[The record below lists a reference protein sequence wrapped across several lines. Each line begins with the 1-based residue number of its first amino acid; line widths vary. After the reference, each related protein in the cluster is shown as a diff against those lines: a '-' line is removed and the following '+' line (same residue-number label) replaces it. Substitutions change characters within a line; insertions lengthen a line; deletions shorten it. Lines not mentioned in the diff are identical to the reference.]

1 MFKENLNVLIL
12 AGGFGS
18 RLKTLFPNIP
28 KPLVPVQ
35 GKPFI
40 FYILEQ
46 LNNFCIKNV
55 TISTGYLA
63 SRIQETVGNNYKN
76 LKVFYSHEKTPMG
89 TGGAVKL
96 VKFREPKDFCLVLNG
111 DSFVN
116 FNLNKLF
123 SEHKNRNS
131 NITIILNKV
140 KMRSRFGSVSLD
152 SNKKI
157 ISFSEKEQSKKE
169 GYVNAGV
176 YLFNSSVIESM
187 ESGKYFSL
195 EIDFFPKQ
203 IGLGLNGFKCIEKF
217 IDIGT
222 PLSFYRATTHKFFD

>member
-1 MFKENLNVLIL
+1 MFKDNLNVIIL

-28 KPLVPVQ
+28 KPLVPIH

-40 FYILEQ
+40 LYILEQ
-46 LNNFCIKNV
+46 LNKFCIQNV
-55 TISTGYLA
+55 TISTGYL
-63 SRIQETVGNNYKN
+63 SSKIQETIGTNYKN
-76 LKVFYSHEKTPMG
+76 LKIFYSHEKTPMG

-96 VKFREPKDFCLVLNG
+96 VKFKKPKDFCLVLNG

-123 SEHKNRNS
+123 IEHKKRKS
-131 NITIILNKV
+131 NISIVLNKV
-140 KMRSRFGSVSLD
+140 KERSRFGSVTLG
-152 SNKKI
+152 SNKRI
-157 ISFSEKEQSKKE
+157 ISFSEKRQSKEE

-176 YLFNSSVIESM
+176 YLFNSSVIDSM
-187 ESGKYFSL
+187 KSGKYFSL

-203 IGLGLNGFKCIEKF
+203 VGLGLNGFICIEQF

-222 PLSFYRATTHKFFD
+222 PLSFHKATEHKFFD

>member
-1 MFKENLNVLIL
+1 MFKENLNVIIL

-55 TISTGYLA
+55 TISTGYL
-63 SRIQETVGNNYKN
+63 SSKIQETVGNNYKN
-76 LKVFYSHEKTPMG
+76 LKISYSHEKTPMG

-96 VKFREPKDFCLVLNG
+96 VEFKKPKDFCLVLNG

-116 FNLNKLF
+116 FNLNKLL
-123 SEHKNRNS
+123 SEHKKRKS
-131 NITIILNKV
+131 NISIILNKV
-140 KMRSRFGSVSLD
+140 KKRSRFGSVSLGP
-152 SNKKI
+152 NKKI
-157 ISFSEKEQSKKE
+157 ISFSEKKQSKEE

-203 IGLGLNGFKCIEKF
+203 IGLGLNGFKCIEQF

-222 PLSFYRATTHKFFD
+222 PLSFHKAAEHKFFD